1 MANVKFSVLGLDA
14 TVSEAA
20 NAEVNPDQT
29 DMEALAMAIVAG
41 GHSEIGGGDHLHD
54 GSEFEYS
61 ATAED
66 NGIAGAY
73 DLEPGLIFRGPANLY
88 TTVKV
93 TVSDVDVTEGAITL
107 PETTDEVTLALH
119 VNSALWAIADEGFV
133 ENGAAAIVTEFNVSA
148 DLALT
153 EADVIRLV
161 LLSPTGDESEIDY
174 DVSATGT
181 VEII

>member
-1 MANVKFSVLGLDA
+1 MANVKYSVLGLDA

-20 NAEVNPDQT
+20 AAEVNPDQT
-29 DMEALAMAIVAG
+29 AMEALAMAIAAG
-41 GHSEIGGGDHLHD
+41 GHDEIGGGDHLHD

-93 TVSDVDVTEGAITL
+93 AVVDVDVTEGTIA
-107 PETTDEVTLALH
+107 PEATDEVTLAIH

-133 ENGAAAIVTEFNVSA
+133 ENQANGTVVEFNVSA

-153 EADVIRLV
+153 ELDVIRLV

-174 DVSATGT
+174 DVDSVGL
-181 VEII
+181 VEIT

>member
-1 MANVKFSVLGLDA
+1 MANVSNTVLGLDA
-14 TVSEAA
+14 TVSENAS
-20 NAEVNPDQT
+20 AEVNPDQA
-29 DMEALAMAIVAG
+29 DMEALAMAVVAG
-41 GHSEIGGGDHLHD
+41 GHAEIGGGDHLHD

-93 TVSDVDVTEGAITL
+93 AVADVDVTEGTGTV
-107 PETTDEVTLALH
+107 PEATDEITLALH

-133 ENGAAAIVTEFNVSA
+133 ENGADGTVVEFNVSA
-148 DLALT
+148 NLALT

-161 LLSPTGDESEIDY
+161 LLSPTGDESDLDY

>member
-1 MANVKFSVLGLDA
+1 MANVKFSVLGVDA
-14 TVSEAA
+14 TVTADAEAL
-20 NAEVNPDQT
+20 VNPDQT
-29 DMEALAMAIVAG
+29 DMAALAMAIVAG
-41 GHSEIGGGDHLHD
+41 GHSEIAGGDHLHD

-93 TVSDVDVTEGAITL
+93 VVQNVDVTEGIIAPEATDEITL
-107 PETTDEVTLALH
+107 SLH

-133 ENGAAAIVTEFNVSA
+133 ENGANGTVVEFNLSA

-153 EADVIRLV
+153 EADVVRLV
-161 LLSPTGDESEIDY
+161 LLSPTGDESEINY
-174 DVSATGT
+174 DVGSAGT